1 MALDRREDERLTLPN
16 STSRKYLLVLLPR
29 DRIRYSPTVIGLVG
43 FDGVVFEVTDA
54 AQVAMV
60 VLY

>member
-16 STSRKYLLVLLPR
+16 STSREHLVFLFSLIGSCSFV
-29 DRIRYSPTVIGLVG
+29 DIGLVG
-43 FDGVVFEVTDA
+43 FDGFVFEVADA

-60 VLY
+60 VLF